1 MMHASGLGNNIYWAL
16 WWCNPHIT
24 FSVKIVQW
32 FREVN
37 KSNGYISLY
46 NVGDGLKMTRR
57 H

>member
-1 MMHASGLGNNIYWAL
+1 MHASGLGNNMYWAL

-37 KSNGYISLY
+37 KSNGYISLC
-46 NVGDGLKMTRR
+46 NVGDGLKMARR